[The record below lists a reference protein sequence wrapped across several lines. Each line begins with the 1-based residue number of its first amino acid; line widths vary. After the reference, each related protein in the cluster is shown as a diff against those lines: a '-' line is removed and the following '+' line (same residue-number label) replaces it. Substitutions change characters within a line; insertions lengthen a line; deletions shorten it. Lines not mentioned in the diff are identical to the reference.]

1 MTARVAGLV
10 RGRETAVPR
19 ALLVQTF
26 TYAIGT
32 GMFMAGGAVFFTKYV
47 GLSAVQV
54 SLGFSLA
61 WTASLLAKIPLGMLA
76 DRVGGRRAWQAAVM
90 VQAVMFLTY
99 PFVDGF
105 VAFAVVVTVE
115 TLATSLG
122 GSGRGKYIG
131 DLFGAAERAR
141 TGAVL
146 RSALNTGF
154 AAGAGAAGLALA
166 VDAKW
171 AYLAL
176 PLVNAATFLVDAVL
190 ITWALPRV
198 APAGHATRPALLRSP
213 ALRDRRFL
221 ALALLTGI
229 FYANGPLLEIV
240 LPLWITHGT
249 DAPQAVVAGVLML
262 NMVLTAVFQLPAS
275 KGSEDLPGAV
285 RIQRRA
291 GVVLAAACA
300 VFAVATATTGWL
312 TVAVVI
318 AGICVHTAGE
328 LFVSA
333 ATWSIGYRLAPACQR
348 ATYLAVYGL
357 GGQLAWAIVPGVA
370 TFLLTANG
378 MLGWAVLGVVFLG
391 GGIASAGMT
400 YRAAATAEAREKTP
414 CPT

>member
-10 RGRETAVPR
+10 RGRETAVLR

-54 SLGFSLA
+54 SLGFSMA
-61 WTASLLAKIPLGMLA
+61 WTASLLAKIPLGVLA

-105 VAFAVVVTVE
+105 AAFAVVVTVE
-115 TLATSLG
+115 TPATSLG
-122 GSGRGKYIG
+122 GSGRGKYLG

-176 PLVNAATFLVDAVL
+176 PLLNAATFLVDAVL

-198 APAGHATRPALLRSP
+198 AATSPALLRSP

-249 DAPQAVVAGVLML
+249 DTPQAVVAGALVL

-285 RIQRRA
+285 RIQRRT
-291 GVVLAAACA
+291 GVVLAAACP

-312 TVAVVI
+312 TVAVVV

-333 ATWSIGYRLAPACQR
+333 ATWSIGYRRAPAGQR

-400 YRAAATAEAREKTP
+400 YRAAAAAEAREKAP